1 MKQTVDD
8 NIVPAYYLALTVAVL
23 MVDFMMIKTF
33 FETIY
38 LLDMC
43 SNFVGLVQNVSDR
56 KSI

>member
-33 FETIY
+33 LERSF
-38 LLDMC
+38 C
-43 SNFVGLVQNVSDR
+43 SS
-56 KSI
+56 